1 MLAISSVGLPLAD
14 IPWGMHVSADRASG
28 DRYQGALCYISHGNS
43 CGGCERS
50 NVVVARRQVMNYDA
64 VIYYRPC
71 AEVNLVNSFEVLLV
85 AVIWL
90 RAAWRP
96 KVKSVVVRDK
106 VVLRSVRRVAICGAA
121 RGGLCYE

>member
-1 MLAISSVGLPLAD
+1 
-14 IPWGMHVSADRASG
+14 
-28 DRYQGALCYISHGNS
+28 
-43 CGGCERS
+43 
-50 NVVVARRQVMNYDA
+50 MNYDA